1 MTPLNPEALTA
12 LHPFLTGW
20 ELSPLEPLL
29 VWIPTAWLALL
40 WAHAGVSQLLDR
52 QLFLQHLAAYRV
64 PWVWL
69 TPMSWALPLLSL
81 AVALSLVSP
90 LRPLGAAGAAALLL
104 SYAGAMAWH
113 LARGH
118 RLDCGCGGEPLR
130 VSAALV
136 LRNLGLVLLAGLSAL
151 PVQDRALTPMDGA
164 VLVLALLVGGVLW
177 LVFHQLLRSQRPDL
191 VSHASRH

>member
-1 MTPLNPEALTA
+1 MTPFNPADAWTVLT
-12 LHPFLTGW
+12 
-20 ELSPLEPLL
+20 PLDPLL

-52 QLFLQHLAAYRV
+52 HLFLQHLAAYRV
-64 PWVWL
+64 PQVWL

-81 AVALSLVSP
+81 LVALSLVSP
-90 LRPLGAAGAAALLL
+90 LRALGAAGAAILLL
-104 SYAGAMAWH
+104 TYAMAMVWH
-113 LARGH
+113 WARGH

-130 VSAALV
+130 VSPALV
-136 LRNLGLVLLAGLSAL
+136 LRNLGLVALAGVSAL

-164 VLVLALLVGGVLW
+164 VLVPAVLVGGVLW
-177 LVFHQLLRSQRPDL
+177 SVFHQLLRSHRPDL